1 MHPSSKGDRRPCQCL
16 LQLESWSEQW
26 LLSFNTEKCK
36 VLKLGEVDNGQYFL
50 HDNNKQTELLCCENE
65 KDLGVW
71 IVQPKNC

>member
-36 VLKLGEVDNGQYFL
+36 VLKLGEVDNGQYSYMTII
-50 HDNNKQTELLCCENE
+50 NKRSYYVVKTKRILEC
-65 KDLGVW
+65 G
-71 IVQPKNC
+71 